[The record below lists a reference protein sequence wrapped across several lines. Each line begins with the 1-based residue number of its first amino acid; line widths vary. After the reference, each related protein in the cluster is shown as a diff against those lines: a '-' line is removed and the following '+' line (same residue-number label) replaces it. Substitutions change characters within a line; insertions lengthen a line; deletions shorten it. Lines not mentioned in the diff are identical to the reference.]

1 MASYTSGSPG
11 AGQLEIGIAL
21 VLQDRFSNQA
31 REASGVIKKLHNDA
45 KMAVNANA
53 IALQGIANGVSSF
66 AMGMA
71 GTLSDIVIEGAEFV
85 DTMTTVSA
93 ITEATDAQLKKLSD
107 TAQTL
112 GLQTM
117 FDSKEIA
124 SGMKYLAMAGNS
136 AKEIDDMIRGAAFV
150 AGATGMELGGK
161 GGTADLITNIMRTFK
176 IEASEAAGVV
186 GDQLTKAALSS
197 NISMMDLAESLK
209 YAAADMVTLKQ
220 ELPQVAAMI
229 GTLGNAGIQGSM
241 AGTALSNMVRYL
253 NKSISQP
260 SFKGGKALARLG
272 LSKQDFVDAKGDLL
286 DFSIILEKLQ
296 KATANLTSTEQN
308 AVFLDIFGVR
318 GNRAAVALM
327 RDLDGYRELLGKI
340 VNDSQGFAE
349 SVVEK
354 RMNTIAGS
362 LDIMRS
368 SLENLRTTFTEAVE
382 PFLSP
387 IFKGIGIVVG
397 WLRDILATPVLGTLI
412 SSVITIGTALLTVGS
427 ALTIIRTKW
436 VLLKNDS
443 QITSRGMFS
452 VLIGGWNGATL
463 SAKRYLDME
472 RAIISQRKAGILSNT
487 TASVMQATGV
497 PIGGI
502 RYNKAGIPI
511 DAKTGRFVNRKVAS
525 DTIRNTSASTLTRS
539 IMGGT
544 IAATAGR
551 GLVRN
556 IAANGLGKVLLGFG
570 SKLLGFLG
578 GPIGIAIMGVS
589 TILPM
594 ILSGLRKNSESL
606 EENTTSAYTLA
617 DRYKSESD
625 KQKNGKD
632 LTLTQEVRM
641 LYNAMMYWA
650 EQLPKIKPTSHVT
663 INVDGKKG
671 VREMITED
679 NEDINLSLATK

>member
-1 MASYTSGSPG
+1 MPAYTSGSLTG
-11 AGQLEIGIAL
+11 SNLEIGIAL

-31 REASGVIKKLHNDA
+31 REASSQIKRLHNEA
-45 KMAVNANA
+45 KMAVTANLQSA
-53 IALQGIANGVSSF
+53 KSMADTVMGWSGRALGGISS
-66 AMGMA
+66 M
-71 GTLSDIVIEGAEFV
+71 LQEGAGFV
-85 DTMTTVSA
+85 DTMTTVKA
-93 ITEATDAQLKKLSD
+93 ITAATDTQMKGLSE
-107 TAQTL
+107 TAQSL
-112 GLQTM
+112 GIVTM

-124 SGMKYLAMAGNS
+124 SGMQYLAMAGNT
-136 AKEIDDMIRGAAFV
+136 AEEIQQMIEGAAYV
-150 AGATGMELGGK
+150 AGATNMALGGK

-197 NISMMDLAESLK
+197 NISMMDLAESIK

-412 SSVITIGTALLTVGS
+412 SSIITIGTALLTVGS

-472 RAIISQRKAGILSNT
+472 RAIIAQREAGILSNT

-625 KQKNGKD
+625 IQKNGKD

-671 VREMITED
+671 VREIITED